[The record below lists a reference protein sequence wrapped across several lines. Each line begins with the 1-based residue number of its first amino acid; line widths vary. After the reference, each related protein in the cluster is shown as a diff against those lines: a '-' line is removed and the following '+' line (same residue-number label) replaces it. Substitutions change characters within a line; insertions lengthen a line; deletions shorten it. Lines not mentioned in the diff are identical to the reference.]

1 VVTAPAPAVDAVLP
15 VGPVGYGERVVTPAV
30 GRSSPQLLRFSTT
43 VQRLSADQLAT
54 RLSALPGWRVDGD
67 ALVKDLAPRGFK
79 RAIALAIEIAAQ
91 AHVVDH
97 HPDLS
102 LGFGRLEVRLTTHDA
117 GGISARDVEL
127 AASIEAA
134 VAAANAAS
142 PPKPSTSPA
151 PTTTPTTLTVAPLPD
166 AARAALPTTVP
177 AWQVEHDTLVR
188 RVPLPFLQ
196 AAALLDDIAALAKQ
210 HDHHPDVELA
220 GGQLVVKTTTHDAG
234 GLSHLDVALAQ
245 AIDALLT

>member
-1 VVTAPAPAVDAVLP
+1 
-15 VGPVGYGERVVTPAV
+15 
-30 GRSSPQLLRFSTT
+30 
-43 VQRLSADQLAT
+43 LSADELAVQL
-54 RLSALPGWRVDGD
+54 SELPGWHVDGHD
-67 ALVKDLAPRGFK
+67 LVKDLAPRGFK
-79 RAIALAIEIAAQ
+79 QATTLAIEIAAQ
-91 AHVVDH
+91 ANVVDH
-97 HPDLS
+97 HPDLF

-134 VAAANAAS
+134 ANAL
-142 PPKPSTSPA
+142 PEPSTSPTPT
-151 PTTTPTTLTVAPLPD
+151 PTTTPTTTLTTLTVARLPD

-196 AAALLDDIAALAKQ
+196 AAALLHDIAALAKQ
-210 HDHHPDVELA
+210 HNHHPDLELA
-220 GGQLVVKTTTHDAG
+220 NGQLVVRTTTYDAG

-245 AIDALLT
+245 AIDALLTHGALVG